1 MILAALLLAQAS
13 PTPPN
18 VQPAETTFTQRCA
31 GCHGEDGKGKTGFG
45 VEMKAPDFT
54 SEGWQKGINDAQI
67 LRVITEGKRKTGM
80 MAFGER
86 LSQAEIA
93 SLVPYLRAFGR
104 PRK

>member
-1 MILAALLLAQAS
+1 MILAALLLAQA
-13 PTPPN
+13 
-18 VQPAETTFTQRCA
+18 ATTFAQRCS

-45 VEMKAPDFT
+45 MEMKAPDFT
-54 SEGWQKGINDAQI
+54 SEGWQKSIDDAQI
-67 LRVITEGKRKTGM
+67 LRVITEGKKKTSM

-104 PRK
+104 TSK